1 MPLMQAMAERAN
13 AALTSRRIT
22 RFSATRRA
30 RLGTTGPVDR
40 FLQDLGI
47 VQTGAELTYLQ
58 GWPEGLKE
66 ILRAAIRSAINRT
79 PPLPVT
85 FSWAPGYDYELN
97 IWEATGTATS
107 PGGMTILMRSRY
119 PADTHPAQAR
129 GRRASP
135 RAASATRRR
144 GGSRAR

>member
-1 MPLMQAMAERAN
+1 MPFMQAMAERAN
-13 AALTSRRIT
+13 AALSSQRIARLSAARRT
-22 RFSATRRA
+22 K
-30 RLGTTGPVDR
+30 LGTTGPLDQ

-47 VQTGAELTYLQ
+47 VQSGPELAYLQ
-58 GWPEGLKE
+58 SWPEGLKD

-85 FSWAPGYDYELN
+85 LSWAPGYDYELN
-97 IWEATGTATS
+97 IWEAPGTAAS

-129 GRRASP
+129 GRRAP
-135 RAASATRRR
+135 AKTTTTTGRRR
-144 GGSRAR
+144 GTRAR